1 MSVESGE
8 DIPNSRHACAACKHQ
23 RKKCLSNC
31 IFIPF
36 YPATGADSF
45 KEVQRIFGVKNLTH
59 RLERLST
66 HEDRKKAVECLEWEA
81 FAWKEDPING
91 PLGVLRRK
99 EREIEFLKNQ
109 LMNYTANPIALQK
122 VMPMVAYQNMTP
134 YNHHNNSAGNVAIA
148 CNNNSVFTNFGYSF
162 DNQNNLGFMDRS
174 IYNNY
179 GGFVMGGGE
188 IGNQVTDYT
197 VPFSAVVAQG
207 QATMPDVNV
216 AYHATPVAPKQETQ
230 MNHQSLDGA
239 VMNRPAVAA
248 SFNQG
253 RQYQQR
259 GNQQQK
265 QQARLNIREPF
276 EHRHA
281 D

>member
-8 DIPNSRHACAACKHQ
+8 EIPNSRHACAACKHQ

-36 YPATGADSF
+36 YPASRADSF
-45 KEVQRIFGVKNLTH
+45 KEVQKIFGVKNLTH

-66 HEDRKKAVECLEWEA
+66 HEDRKRAVECLEWEA

-122 VMPMVAYQNMTP
+122 IMPVVAYQNMTS
-134 YNHHNNSAGNVAIA
+134 YNHNNSAGNVA
-148 CNNNSVFTNFGYSF
+148 NNNNNNVVTNFGYNF
-162 DNQNNLGFMDRS
+162 DNNQNNLGFMDRS
-174 IYNNY
+174 IHNNY
-179 GGFVMGGGE
+179 GGFLMSGGE
-188 IGNQVTDYT
+188 IGNQVPDYT
-197 VPFSAVVAQG
+197 VPFYA
-207 QATMPDVNV
+207 ATMPDVNV
-216 AYHATPVAPKQETQ
+216 AYHATAPVSVAPKQEAQ

-239 VMNRPAVAA
+239 IMNRPAVAA

-259 GNQQQK
+259 GNQQQ
-265 QQARLNIREPF
+265 QHARVIREPF
-276 EHRHA
+276 DHSHG